1 MEKEVCGEK
10 GQLRLIGGSYDSPFV
25 LRVHI
30 ALALKGIDYEFVEDN
45 MQNRSQLLL

>member
-10 GQLRLIGGSYDSPFV
+10 EQLRLIGGSYDSPFM

-30 ALALKGIDYEFVEDN
+30 ALALKGIAYEFIWEN
-45 MQNRSQLLL
+45 M